1 MKELGCRERNLYTSI
16 VAPSPSSLPPSKS
29 MTEQPSAMCIVNVR
43 VGLQQ
48 KRRERKKERKK
59 GRAVGEEKKLLK
71 TTTTKKLETELE
83 EGEIYG
89 GRLLLH
95 SAAPREAKEEG
106 WGGERGKNIPFSPSS
121 SLALQK
127 PHRGWRALSP
137 CEQSREMLVLYG
149 NVEFN

>member
-1 MKELGCRERNLYTSI
+1 MKELGSRERNLYKSI

-83 EGEIYG
+83 EGMVR
-89 GRLLLH
+89 GRFM
-95 SAAPREAKEEG
+95 G
-106 WGGERGKNIPFSPSS
+106 DVYYYT
-121 SLALQK
+121 AL
-127 PHRGWRALSP
+127 PPGR
-137 CEQSREMLVLYG
+137 
-149 NVEFN
+149 